1 VDDTTAPAR
10 PIVDP
15 EFAAVIQPLADD
27 ELTRLET
34 SILNEGC
41 RDPLVVW
48 HETGILLDG
57 HHRRSICTAHGLP
70 FTTTRVSLPDRRA
83 ALVWIANNQLGRRNL
98 TNYQKAEL
106 AFVIERNLPEQK
118 RGPKPPGISSQHCDE
133 TERPSRAA
141 PQAVGISQ
149 GTYDKAKVIAEKAP
163 EPVKQ
168 KLRAGETTINAEYE
182 RIRRE
187 EAKRKVAEQFECC
200 RPPDG
205 KYRCIVI
212 DPPWPIDKIARD
224 VRPNQV
230 AVDYPSMSLDEI
242 RALPVPDL
250 ADDGC
255 HVYLWTTHKHLP
267 NALSLF
273 ESWGIRYQCLM
284 TWVKNVGMTPFS
296 WMYSTEH
303 VLFGRIG
310 NLDVQRKG
318 LRLDFAAKV
327 REHSR
332 KPDEFFALAAQ
343 ASPGPRLEMFARE
356 GRDGFE
362 PWGNETGRFS

>member
-1 VDDTTAPAR
+1 MDTTAAAR

-15 EFAAVIQPLADD
+15 EFAAVIQPLAED
-27 ELTRLET
+27 ELARLEA
-34 SILNEGC
+34 SIIAEGC

-57 HHRRSICTAHGLP
+57 HHRRSICTAYGLP

-83 ALVWIANNQLGRRNL
+83 ALVWIASNQLGRRNL

-106 AFVIERNLPEQK
+106 AFVIEKNLPRYQGE
-118 RGPKPPGISSQHCDE
+118 RTDMTSGRNRPEVDKPSV
-133 TERPSRAA
+133 AA
-141 PQAVGISQ
+141 PKTVGLAKD
-149 GTYDKAKVIAEKAP
+149 TYQKAKVIAAKAP

-212 DPPWPIDKIARD
+212 DPPWPIDKIARA

-230 AVDYPSMSLDEI
+230 AVDYPSMSIDEI

-250 ADDGC
+250 ADDGS

-273 ESWGIRYQCLM
+273 ESWGVKYQCLM

-303 VLFGRIG
+303 VLFGRVG

-332 KPDEFFALAAQ
+332 KPDEFFALVAQ

-356 GRDGFE
+356 SRDGFE